1 VDWREVPDE
10 LWERLK
16 PLLPKRLRRRR
27 WPGRKPLDDRACLNG
42 ILFVLSTGIRWDRL
56 PQQLGYGS
64 GMTCWRRLRD
74 WQQAGV
80 WDRLHALLL
89 AELQASGRI
98 DWSRAVADSSHIRA
112 KGGDDQVG
120 PSSVDRGRPGSKHH
134 LVTDATGIPLA
145 VRVTGANRND
155 VTQLLPLIEQIPP
168 ARGRPGRP
176 RRRPERLVADPRLRF
191 GRAPRGPSN
200 PGHSADDRRARRRAR
215 IWIGPLAV
223 GH

>member
-98 DWSRAVADSSHIRA
+98 DWSRAVAESSHIRA
-112 KGGDDQVG
+112 K
-120 PSSVDRGRPGSKHH
+120 RGTTRS
-134 LVTDATGIPLA
+134 AQA
-145 VRVTGANRND
+145 RSTGA
-155 VTQLLPLIEQIPP
+155 
-168 ARGRPGRP
+168 
-176 RRRPERLVADPRLRF
+176 
-191 GRAPRGPSN
+191 GRAASTT
-200 PGHSADDRRARRRAR
+200 
-215 IWIGPLAV
+215 W
-223 GH
+223 